1 MHRSKPNLI
10 PDSWYLQLCVDI
22 SHFKNETVTRW
33 GFLCMLTWGEV
44 RWRCARSQCRYLNTC
59 SLSSPAEQLSKLL
72 EQHVCSRSLQEQTR
86 SPHVVYHHL
95 WNENISRPHGQRN
108 KVFVFTGDEL
118 YNPYRPQSW
127 RRSYHHLTARH
138 VVIPSCDAWWCSLK
152 KRKRF
157 DGRYVSLVDSQVRRR
172 RLMHQCQRGKRVY
185 HDSKA
190 HNRIHKSYIKKW
202 PKCVCSFCSLATWIH
217 VHVNVAE
224 LSANCCKM

>member
-1 MHRSKPNLI
+1 MHVNM
-10 PDSWYLQLCVDI
+10 
-22 SHFKNETVTRW
+22 RW
-33 GFLCMLTWGEV
+33 GTLEM
-44 RWRCARSQCRYLNTC
+44 C
-59 SLSSPAEQLSKLL
+59 SLTVQIPEHMFTQLTCRATVQTPGTARLLPFTTGGSSP
-72 EQHVCSRSLQEQTR
+72 R
-86 SPHVVYHHL
+86 VVYHHL

-108 KVFVFTGDEL
+108 KVFVFTRDEL

-138 VVIPSCDAWWCSLK
+138 VVIPSCDARWCSLK

-217 VHVNVAE
+217 VQVNVAE